1 MGMPGLVYRWFFFK
15 HSVTS
20 LKRNVLEL
28 VGIRPVRETI
38 IGMVET
44 TDHRKWLTKVQ
55 ALGTR
60 LGNRK
65 PLPRERE
72 RDSRQC

>member
-1 MGMPGLVYRWFFFK
+1 MKGKSARLIVTKGMPGLVYRWFFFK

-44 TDHRKWLTKVQ
+44 TDHRKWLKSVEL
-55 ALGTR
+55 LGR
-60 LGNRK
+60 AGR
-65 PLPRERE
+65 
-72 RDSRQC
+72 